1 MEIPPFIRITPNI
14 LTKFRYNNN
23 IYFKPLNNNDK
34 LDSLIINNTKTT
46 SNESIKPIDY
56 NLNDL
61 VDTISGYLNKSNV
74 SSYGLLEYNLDRL
87 EKRNYDTKKIGNKLM
102 RILNYRILS
111 LFDKLNTN
119 QLSKLIFSLTHS
131 NEKFSDLTLK
141 LLELFLE
148 KSKFNAVPSDDN
160 DVYDHFLVLSS
171 FLIFK
176 NKCNNEIIENK
187 LIDNINLI
195 NFNPLNFNNGVLLQ
209 FLNTLTFLNN
219 HEKLDENV
227 IEQIFYKLNVEK
239 MAFNEMCTLIHTYS
253 LLQSNVTYKA
263 QHIMEVEIIL
273 KRNITFQFSNDF
285 YRVTFPITLSNLI
298 TQDYVGK
305 WILEQLINNY
315 DNYVK
320 QLSNFLFI
328 LMRVASSVK
337 IEHNKVTNGV
347 KGAMVESLYE
357 EALMYLNEK
366 GDYLPTNRSKLLY
379 LFDKIVE
386 FIQSADS
393 DQFIQV

>member
-239 MAFNEMCTLIHTYS
+239 
-253 LLQSNVTYKA
+253 V
-263 QHIMEVEIIL
+263 
-273 KRNITFQFSNDF
+273 
-285 YRVTFPITLSNLI
+285 
-298 TQDYVGK
+298 
-305 WILEQLINNY
+305 
-315 DNYVK
+315 
-320 QLSNFLFI
+320 
-328 LMRVASSVK
+328 
-337 IEHNKVTNGV
+337 
-347 KGAMVESLYE
+347 
-357 EALMYLNEK
+357 
-366 GDYLPTNRSKLLY
+366 
-379 LFDKIVE
+379 
-386 FIQSADS
+386 
-393 DQFIQV
+393 